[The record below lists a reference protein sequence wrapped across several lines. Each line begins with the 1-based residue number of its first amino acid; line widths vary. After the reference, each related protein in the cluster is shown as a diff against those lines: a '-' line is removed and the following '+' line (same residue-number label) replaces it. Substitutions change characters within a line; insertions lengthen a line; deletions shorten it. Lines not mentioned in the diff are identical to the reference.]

1 MIGVMSPR
9 PVIDA
14 PLPHGTLDQQSGLP
28 LYRQLAAL
36 LRQEIKRGT
45 YPAGA
50 QLPTEQALM
59 DRFGVTRPTIRGAF
73 SELRAEGLVVTSRGK
88 GTYVRESPTMVRVG
102 GPWRRTGEY
111 PGKTATFEEMER
123 AGHKPG
129 VYYIGVGREKADDD
143 VARWLNVPIGTPVAA
158 RRRVLLMD
166 DQPVQVAAS
175 WVPWDIAKG
184 TPLEGSE
191 CEPEGSYPHLEAAGH
206 QIVMLEEELS
216 ARMPTPEERS
226 LLLLPPGTP
235 VLRMVRTAL
244 DADGRVV
251 EVADTVNSGDRYRMV
266 YPFPFRGRT
275 AKLLSLRR

>member
-14 PLPHGTLDQQSGLP
+14 PLPDGALDAQSGLP
-28 LYRQLAAL
+28 LYRQLAVL
-36 LRQEIKRGT
+36 LRQEIKRGK
-45 YPAGA
+45 YPRGA

-73 SELRAEGLVVTSRGK
+73 GELRAEGLVITSQ
-88 GTYVRESPTMVRVG
+88 SPTMVRVG

-123 AGHKPG
+123 AGHRPG
-129 VYYIGVGREKADDD
+129 VYYIGSGRGKADDE
-143 VARWLNVPIGTPVAA
+143 VARWLSVAVGAPVAT

-175 WVPWDIAKG
+175 WVPWDIAEG
-184 TPLEGSE
+184 TPLEDSE

-216 ARMPTPEERS
+216 ARMPTPDERS
-226 LLLLPPGTP
+226 LLVLPPGTP

-251 EVADTVNSGDRYRMV
+251 EVADTVNAGDRYRMV
-266 YPFPFRGRT
+266 YPFPYRGRT

>member
-1 MIGVMSPR
+1 MLYGMSPR
-9 PVIDA
+9 PVVEV
-14 PLPHGTLDQQSGLP
+14 PLPDGALDLQSGFP

-36 LRQEIKRGT
+36 LRDEITRGK
-45 YPAGA
+45 YPPGG

-59 DRFGVTRPTIRGAF
+59 DRFDVTRPTIRSAF
-73 SELRAEGLVVTSRGK
+73 GELRAEGLVVTERGK
-88 GTYVRESPTMVRVG
+88 GTYVRKSPTMYRIG

-129 VYYIGVGREKADDD
+129 VRYLSVGREKADDA
-143 VARWLNVPIGTPVAA
+143 VAGRLNIPVGSWVAA

-166 DQPVQVAAS
+166 DQPVQIAAS

-184 TPLEGSE
+184 TPLEGE
-191 CEPEGSYPHLEAAGH
+191 CEPEGTYPHLEAAGH

-216 ARMPTPEERS
+216 ARMPTPDERS

-251 EVADTVNSGDRYRMV
+251 EVADTVNAGDRYRMV
-266 YPFPFRGRT
+266 YPFPYRGRT
-275 AKLLSLRR
+275 ANLLTLRR